1 MRMNKHL
8 IDGQPLGTREA
19 LRETLEQHTVV
30 AVLNGAKWLTEQE
43 VASQR
48 TSEPDAAAC
57 KVLDWLR
64 DGRLFAIDHDGSQRY
79 PHYAFNDSGEP
90 IPALKSILSVF
101 EGYSPFRLAA
111 WFESAS
117 SQLGGVRPRELIAHD
132 PAAVFAAA
140 KAHKLGPLHG

>member
-1 MRMNKHL
+1 MNKHL

-30 AVLNGAKWLTEQE
+30 AVLNGAKWLTAQG
-43 VASQR
+43 VASLWK
-48 TSEPDAAAC
+48 SEPADALYSAG
-57 KVLDWLR
+57 DWLR
-64 DGRLFAIDHDGSQRY
+64 EGLLFAIDHEGRRLF
-79 PHYAFNDSGEP
+79 PGYAFNDSGEP
-90 IPALKSILSVF
+90 IPALKEVLSVF

-132 PAAVFAAA
+132 PAAVIAAA
-140 KAHKLGPLHG
+140 KAQKLGPLHG